1 MAFKAIWLIKSF
13 QLWAQPLQY
22 GVLLP
27 MTNQI
32 VYPNFKK
39 SLAFASNFFVNNSS
53 RRSSRCPRTISL
65 DDRDYNHSDFPAELG
80 KRLLLDVTRGWN
92 MLLNKK
98 SQAPAY
104 GGFLFGK
111 EMFLLTITK
120 MFLFIHDVR
129 THIIIMF
136 KPWTPQMYRYL
147 KLSIR
152 GATHS
157 IDFCTY
163 TGTPA

>member
-1 MAFKAIWLIKSF
+1 MF

-32 VYPNFKK
+32 VYRNFCKPRFRVK
-39 SLAFASNFFVNNSS
+39 FFVNNSS
-53 RRSSRCPRTISL
+53 RLSSRCPRTISL
-65 DDRDYNHSDFPAELG
+65 DDRDYNHSDFPAEFG
-80 KRLLLDVTRGWN
+80 IRLLLDVIRGWN
-92 MLLNKK
+92 MLLYQK

-104 GGFLFGK
+104 GEYLYGK
-111 EMFLLTITK
+111 KMFLLTITK

-136 KPWTPQMYRYL
+136 KPWTPQIYRYL

-152 GATHS
+152 GATRS

-163 TGTPA
+163 WYSCVK

>member
-1 MAFKAIWLIKSF
+1 
-13 QLWAQPLQY
+13 
-22 GVLLP
+22 

-32 VYPNFKK
+32 VYRNFG
-39 SLAFASNFFVNNSS
+39 LAFPSNFFVNNLS

-65 DDRDYNHSDFPAELG
+65 DDRDYNHSDFPAKLG
-80 KRLLLDVTRGWN
+80 KRLLLDVIRGWN

-98 SQAPAY
+98 SQAH
-104 GGFLFGK
+104 GRFLFGK
-111 EMFLLTITK
+111 KMFLLTITK

-136 KPWTPQMYRYL
+136 KPWTPQIYRYL

-152 GATHS
+152 GATCS

-163 TGTPA
+163 WYSCVK